1 MRLESVISARNS
13 LILTELHSVGMTHTR
28 RLSQTDKFSNIRST
42 LGTDSK
48 TTQTRFA
55 NMGQCWPRRHVCV
68 SRCKTRHPRKLA
80 THTTNKNPLPT
91 PLIKTHHPRYQSCLA
106 PWFPALSTCT
116 FDQHLT
122 WRANPIANT
131 DHAAL
136 IPLPRLSTAHR
147 PLLPMV
153 TRKFMANCVSLQ
165 MHGHCNRHL
174 GHSPTGTTTL
184 LTFALPLTL
193 PITWSSPR
201 TNYQNHRCRCW
212 VPP

>member
-1 MRLESVISARNS
+1 M
-13 LILTELHSVGMTHTR
+13 
-28 RLSQTDKFSNIRST
+28 LSQTYKFSNIRST

-68 SRCKTRHPRKLA
+68 SRCKTRHLRKLA
-80 THTTNKNPLPT
+80 THATNKNPLPT

-106 PWFPALSTCT
+106 PLVSSTVHLHIWPASQTQLPMPT
-116 FDQHLT
+116 
-122 WRANPIANT
+122 
-131 DHAAL
+131 HAAL

-147 PLLPMV
+147 PLVPMV
-153 TRKFMANCVSLQ
+153 TRKFMANCVFLQ
-165 MHGHCNRHL
+165 RHGHCNQHL
-174 GHSPTGTTTL
+174 YIHPIPTGATTL
-184 LTFALPLTL
+184 LTFVLPLTS
-193 PITWSSPR
+193 PITSSSHR